1 MNKIMIGISKG
12 FMTKKKDAY
21 KFIVNTLLLFNCID
35 DYQSREISSESVNA
49 SLATSSTAVT
59 LVLPVLV

>member
-1 MNKIMIGISKG
+1 MNKIMIGISNG

-21 KFIVNTLLLFNCID
+21 KFIVNTVSLFNCIE
-35 DYQSREISSESVNA
+35 DYQSREISSASVKA
-49 SLATSSTAVT
+49 SLATSRTAVT